1 MVLAGLRKSR
11 NAVVAVSQ
19 DFNAKAVMLLEGTRG
34 EREGLSQQMGKCFRK
49 PWERGEPGQQ
59 PCTLGSGAS
68 TFEMCRYFLPR
79 KLEGGVEGLSG
90 GTELWKNT
98 GF

>member
-1 MVLAGLRKSR
+1 
-11 NAVVAVSQ
+11 
-19 DFNAKAVMLLEGTRG
+19 MLLKGTRW
-34 EREGLSQQMGKCFRK
+34 EREGLSQQAGECFRK

-59 PCTLGSGAS
+59 VCTSGSGAS
-68 TFEMCRYFLPR
+68 TFEMCCYFLPR

-90 GTELWKNT
+90 GMESWKST